1 MSNTPTIETERLILR
16 RFTSSDLEALFAIL
30 KDPIVNRFL
39 PWFPVTS
46 LAETKA
52 FYEQRYA
59 PVYQAEHGYAYAICL
74 KEDNVPIGY
83 VNIGIQ
89 EPHDL
94 GYALS
99 QKFWHQGITSEAAQA
114 VVARAKA
121 DGIPYITATH
131 DRLNPNS
138 GLVMRKLGM
147 SYRYSYEELWMP
159 KKIKVIF
166 RLYQINFTAPQ
177 DFTYQKYW
185 EQYHNH
191 FVEQI

>member
-30 KDPIVNRFL
+30 RDPIVNRFL
-39 PWFPVTS
+39 PCFPVTS

-74 KEDNVPIGY
+74 NEDNVPIGY

-159 KKIKVIF
+159 KEIKVIF
-166 RLYQINFTAPQ
+166 RLYQLNFTVPK

-185 EQYHNH
+185 EQSPHH